1 MQNSAIFMV
10 DFSREC
16 GYLKKVLEIYFKGL
30 IMGDFE
36 KWLFA
41 ANSALGLSVLG
52 LLITIACAYPLAG
65 ALAMPV
71 QIAAHIGTLIFAV
84 GIKVAYV
91 ARLVFLSRL
100 GRPVH

>member
-1 MQNSAIFMV
+1 MS
-10 DFSREC
+10 D
-16 GYLKKVLEIYFKGL
+16 Y
-30 IMGDFE
+30 E
-36 KWLFA
+36 KWLFT
-41 ANSALGLSVLG
+41 ANSTLGLSVLG
-52 LLITIACAYPLAG
+52 LMVTILLAYPMAG
-65 ALAMPV
+65 ALALSV

>member
-1 MQNSAIFMV
+1 MS
-10 DFSREC
+10 EY
-16 GYLKKVLEIYFKGL
+16 G
-30 IMGDFE
+30 
-36 KWLFA
+36 KWLFT

-52 LLITIACAYPLAG
+52 LMVTILLAYPLAG
-65 ALAMPV
+65 ALALSV
-71 QIAAHIGTLIFAV
+71 QIAAHIGTLVFAV